1 MTLQNTF
8 IKYGI
13 DFKKILLY
21 VLAIPVFNFSLLNRP
36 VPIKRQFEST
46 LLMPGYFRFL
56 TLVAYHTLLSEKVDA
71 TILEVGVGG
80 TYDSTNIVPRP
91 IVTGV
96 TALGLDHVNVL
107 GKTLKEIAWQKGGIY
122 KVRTISNKALQQFI
136 GEGS

>member
-1 MTLQNTF
+1 MSMLFPYLT
-8 IKYGI
+8 
-13 DFKKILLY
+13 
-21 VLAIPVFNFSLLNRP
+21 FSLLNRSF
-36 VPIKRQFEST
+36 PIKRQFEST
-46 LLMPGYFRFL
+46 SLMPGYFRFL
-56 TLVAYHTLLSEKVDA
+56 TLLAFHTLLSEKVNA

-91 IVTGV
+91 VVTGV

-122 KVRTISNKALQQFI
+122 KVRTISNQTLQQLI